1 MSHNKLLLPLVFLDK
16 KVIVSLYYWI
26 YHANL
31 DEMLNGAMVLSQH
44 SMQVHCS

>member
-26 YHANL
+26 YHPNV
-31 DEMLNGAMVLSQH
+31 DEILNGALLLSQH
-44 SMQVHCS
+44 STHAHCY